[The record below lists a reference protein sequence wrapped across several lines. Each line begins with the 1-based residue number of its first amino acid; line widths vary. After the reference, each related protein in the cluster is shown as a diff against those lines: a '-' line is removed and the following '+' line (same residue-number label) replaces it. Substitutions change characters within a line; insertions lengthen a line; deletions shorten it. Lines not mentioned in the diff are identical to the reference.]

1 MNGNGF
7 FRFRFRFPRPLSAM
21 LLAFGFFAW
30 SLQYAMS
37 QRHQVRELTR
47 SLDQMQIETRALQ
60 DERRSL
66 SLEYLAFT
74 DYEKL
79 RAAAADLAM
88 REPETKDGSL
98 IFVGVRP

>member
-1 MNGNGF
+1 MSGG
-7 FRFRFRFPRPLSAM
+7 RFIRFPRPLTAL
-21 LLAFGFFAW
+21 LLAAGFFAW

-47 SLDQMQIETRALQ
+47 NLDRMQIETRALQ

-88 REPETKDGSL
+88 REPDTKDGTL
-98 IFVGVRP
+98 AFIGIGERK